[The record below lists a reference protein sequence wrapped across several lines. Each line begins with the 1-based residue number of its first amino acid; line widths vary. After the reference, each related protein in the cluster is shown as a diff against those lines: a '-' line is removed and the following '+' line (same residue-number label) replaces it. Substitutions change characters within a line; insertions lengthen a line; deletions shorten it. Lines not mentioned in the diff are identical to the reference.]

1 MVQWNGEVSPSWLQ
15 GGHQV
20 HPVQWHH
27 EGAQVYPPID
37 LQHSWPWLA
46 HPLGTVGD
54 AIYPV
59 AYDNFLA
66 YELLTMGRQ
75 LPRICMDCN

>member
-1 MVQWNGEVSPSWLQ
+1 MVPMGKFLQAGCRVVTKYTLCNGTIKARKRIL
-15 GGHQV
+15 
-20 HPVQWHH
+20 
-27 EGAQVYPPID
+27 D
-37 LQHSWPWLA
+37 LHSWPWLA

-59 AYDNFLA
+59 AYDLMA
-66 YELLTMGRQ
+66 YERLTMGRQ